1 MADKRSGAVEEG
13 FLKGRVALVT
23 GAYRNLGAVTAEAL
37 AAAGANL
44 VVNDLGLESLRP
56 ACRQLLER
64 LAGHGIEA
72 CAVEADLSDPAGV
85 RDCCGQALKRWGR
98 VDILVNNAGPFNAD
112 PLLQLRE
119 RDWDLVMDV
128 NLKAIYLAVR
138 ELAPQM
144 RRNGWGRI
152 VNMCAGSAFVRN
164 HGVYGLAK
172 AGVQV
177 ITESLALELGPE
189 VTVNAIAPGQ
199 IRESLPDIAQ
209 FDPTFGGRYQER
221 APLKRLVTRQE
232 VARTIVLLCSPP
244 FDCMTG
250 MTVRLDGGAELP
262 RF

>member
-1 MADKRSGAVEEG
+1 MANRGSSLVEDKC
-13 FLKGRVALVT
+13 LKGKVALVT
-23 GAYRNLGAVTAEAL
+23 GAYRNLGTVTAEAL
-37 AAAGANL
+37 AAAGADL
-44 VVNDLGLESLRP
+44 IVNDLDLESLKP
-56 ACRQLLER
+56 ACGQLLEK
-64 LAGHGIEA
+64 LAGYGIEA
-72 CAVEADLSDPAGV
+72 YAVNADLGDSAGM
-85 RDCCGQALKRWGR
+85 RDCCFQALKRWGR

-112 PLLQLRE
+112 PFLQLQE

-144 RRNGWGRI
+144 KKNGWGRI

-172 AGVQV
+172 AGVRV

-199 IRESLPDIAQ
+199 IRESLPDIEQ
-209 FDPTFGGRYQER
+209 FDPTFGIRYQER

-232 VARTIVLLCSPP
+232 VARTIVLLCSPT
-244 FDCMTG
+244 FDSMTG
-250 MTVRLDGGAELP
+250 MTICLDGGAELP
-262 RF
+262 KF